1 MIMDNYYSIH
11 LLLISNAM
19 VVAAATIA
27 IMRLQRLLRNSAAF
41 PENPTDSVMYA
52 QGDSDNTKKL
62 VDQRLSSLQKI
73 VFDLVRKQNI
83 VQAPTA
89 EKLPLENAMRMAKHG
104 ASVEDLTRSCG
115 LSKGEAQLLMRVHAN
130 VTSPADAH

>member
-1 MIMDNYYSIH
+1 MIMDNFYSIH
-11 LLLISNAM
+11 LLLISNAL

-27 IMRLQRLLRNSAAF
+27 ILRLQRLLRNSAAF
-41 PENPTDSVMYA
+41 RENPTDSVMYA
-52 QGDSDNTKKL
+52 QGDRDNTKQL

-73 VFDLVRKQNI
+73 VFDLARKQNTI
-83 VQAPTA
+83 QARST

-115 LSKGEAQLLMRVHAN
+115 LSKGEAQLLMRVHAS
-130 VTSPADAH
+130 VTSPADPH

>member
-11 LLLISNAM
+11 LLLISNAL

-27 IMRLQRLLRNSAAF
+27 ILRLQRLLRNSTAF
-41 PENPTDSVMYA
+41 RENPTDSVMYA
-52 QGDSDNTKKL
+52 QGDRDNTKQL

-73 VFDLVRKQNI
+73 VFDLARKQNTI
-83 VQAPTA
+83 QARAP